1 MIIHVL
7 ISAWL
12 VVEFDGAY
20 TEGSPAPTEINALVV
35 VDKDETLIDVK
46 MERSTSFI
54 LYMLYRDYD
63 SSYGQNESNNSSPEN
78 SSTNDEGDGDN
89 NPTDDSLESK
99 EDKTS
104 PKEWLKLG
112 RNSIFFAMVFLIIS
126 EIMVISSIRF
136 STIIR
141 VFAWTCLMIGFTIV
155 LPSTYLLDLA
165 GEDGDEDAQ
174 FDEELSQKNF
184 VESTETG
191 SMVHESNI
199 FDSELILRGIKF
211 NLEYSGYDLGL
222 VEPEEYAELRAEVPQ
237 NNSSLTDSYVKF
249 ESILELEYGKNLP
262 SLFIIPFSWYLI
274 PARPRKNKS
283 PNIVTKP
290 LSNNDVP
297 MMWEVNE
304 QGLPGTGQVTQEEMA
319 TLLDLCEVSL
329 GAYQDGKLAGFVL
342 CLLPKTE
349 YGSLNYAW
357 FNQRYDQFIYVD
369 RIAVAKD
376 SRNSGIGTLL
386 YQQVFS
392 YAREHNIPVTAEVS
406 LKPSNEGSDR
416 FHLRHGF
423 VTVGEL
429 DHGDKAVTMYIN
441 DKKPE
446 DD

>member
-1 MIIHVL
+1 M

-54 LYMLYRDYD
+54 LYMLYRDYE
-63 SSYGQNESNNSSPEN
+63 SSYGQNESNNSSQDN
-78 SSTNDEGDGDN
+78 TSTNDESDGDSN
-89 NPTDDSLESK
+89 STDDSLESK
-99 EDKTS
+99 DDNTS

-126 EIMVISSIRF
+126 EIIVISHIRF

-141 VFAWTCLMIGFTIV
+141 VFAWTCLMIGFIIV

-174 FDEELSQKNF
+174 IDEEISQKNF
-184 VESTETG
+184 VESTESG
-191 SMVHESNI
+191 SMVHENNI
-199 FDSELILRGIKF
+199 FDSELMLRGIRF

-222 VEPEEYAELRAEVPQ
+222 VEPEEYAQLRAEVPQ
-237 NNSSLTDSYVKF
+237 NNSSLTDSYVEF
-249 ESILELEYGKNLP
+249 ESTLELEYGKNLP
-262 SLFIIPFSWYLI
+262 SLLLIPLTWYFI
-274 PARPRKNKS
+274 PARPRKNKLS
-283 PNIVTKP
+283 NTVIIP

-297 MMWEVNE
+297 MMWEINE
-304 QGLPGTGQVTQEEMA
+304 QGLPGTGQVTQAEMA
-319 TLLDLCEVSL
+319 KLLDLSEVCL

-376 SRNSGIGTLL
+376 SRNCGIGTLL
-386 YQQVFS
+386 YQQVFD
-392 YAREHNIPVTAEVS
+392 YASQHSIPVTAEVS

-416 FHLRHGF
+416 FHLRQGF

-429 DHGDKAVTMYIN
+429 DHGDKAVTMYIK
-441 DKKPE
+441 DKKSE